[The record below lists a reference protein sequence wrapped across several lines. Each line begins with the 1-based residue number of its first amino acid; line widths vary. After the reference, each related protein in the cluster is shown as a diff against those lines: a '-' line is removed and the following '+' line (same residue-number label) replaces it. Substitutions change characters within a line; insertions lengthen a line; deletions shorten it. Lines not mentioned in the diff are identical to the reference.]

1 MPCVYNKPMRQNSK
15 RIREL
20 KYRALLYKAGPSEGN
35 GPGDPLILL
44 LARFFTIAFTRQ
56 GFLHTAFFTGLEI
69 KRVPLDFL
77 DDVLLL
83 DFSLEAAQ
91 GIFQGFSLLEPDFS
105 QV

>member
-1 MPCVYNKPMRQNSK
+1 M
-15 RIREL
+15 L
-20 KYRALLYKAGPSEGN
+20 AGPF
-35 GPGDPLILL
+35 LRT
-44 LARFFTIAFTRQ
+44 ARFCCSLVLLFAGFLAIAFARQ
-56 GFLHTAFFTGLEI
+56 SFLYTAFFTGLEI

-83 DFSLEAAQ
+83 DFSFEAAQ